1 MLPILE
7 NQCWCFLP
15 FKAHDLFV
23 IDQKDLIMKEKMNDL
38 RQFLEER
45 KGLKEPGEGSLLDM
59 AVDGLLRDRDIDW
72 NLSTSELLPDVRL
85 KFYWSKNEEG
95 YEALMKGF
103 RHWKASQN

>member
-59 AVDGLLRDRDIDW
+59 AVDGLLRDRDI
-72 NLSTSELLPDVRL
+72 PDVRL